1 MLVTS
6 KRRHLCVCVALCVF
20 VCMCLCL
27 SVKMRRC
34 RNCKSKLKTSKRL
47 DAFCCTLLTFNQLE
61 ILDNWKT
68 NCIGTCESN
77 TVEDDEEEEEEELSL
92 FFFLHNK
99 TPSLFFQQQQ
109 QQQNTISSL
118 LRIRRK
124 AFWTQFRHKCSWTK
138 LSPVHTMAR
147 ARKYFWPTH
156 HGHIF
161 VLNDDLCHFWLERIL
176 CLDSL

>member
-1 MLVTS
+1 M
-6 KRRHLCVCVALCVF
+6 CVALCVF

-109 QQQNTISSL
+109 QQNTISSL
-118 LRIRRK
+118 LRIR
-124 AFWTQFRHKCSWTK
+124 S
-138 LSPVHTMAR
+138 
-147 ARKYFWPTH
+147 
-156 HGHIF
+156 
-161 VLNDDLCHFWLERIL
+161 
-176 CLDSL
+176 